1 MKQNCDKMFPKA
13 RLVARGFE
21 ESNLENI
28 EKESPT
34 CCKDSL
40 RTVIAI
46 VQQKRW
52 QLKCIDIKTAFLQGE
67 ELKRNVYLMPPKE
80 TNCKEGIIWKLRKCV
95 YGLTNAS
102 LKWYDRVR
110 NFMLENGCKTTL
122 ADPARK
128 TDLDARLTHLESEA
142 LQSKISQL
150 LWISTQSRPD
160 ISFDTCILATNFK
173 SATVKDLL
181 RVNKVISK
189 LKSNSVDLNFCNL
202 GSDKDLKLVCFVDAS
217 FGNLTDGGSQAASLI
232 FLVGEHQ
239 RCNLI
244 SWQSKR
250 IKRVVK
256 SSLAAETLAMS
267 AGVDMA
273 SFVSSLYTEIMHRAI
288 NLEKLPIEI
297 VTDNRSLHD
306 AIKSIKQVQDR
317 RLRIEVAMLK
327 EMMSNKEITRIR
339 WCNSEQPLA
348 DNLTKKGSSSSS
360 LLDIIQCNEL
370 KNHVKFICPQGRYTY
385 TGPYPG
391 LS

>member
-1 MKQNCDKMFPKA
+1 MWSGSQT
-13 RLVARGFE
+13 FE
-21 ESNLENI
+21 
-28 EKESPT
+28 K
-34 CCKDSL
+34 K
-40 RTVIAI
+40 
-46 VQQKRW
+46 
-52 QLKCIDIKTAFLQGE
+52 
-67 ELKRNVYLMPPKE
+67 
-80 TNCKEGIIWKLRKCV
+80 IITKLRETFQVGNEETSCFKYV
-95 YGLTNAS
+95 GLQINEH
-102 LKWYDRVR
+102 KDRVSL
-110 NFMLENGCKTTL
+110 NQNEYISSLNPIHL
-122 ADPARK
+122 SHQRK

-273 SFVSSLYTEIMHRAI
+273 SFVSSLYTEIMHGAI

-327 EMMSNKEITRIR
+327 EMMSNKKITRIR